1 MAEEQTRK
9 ESVRAVYTEVFPAHR
24 LLYISILNLSK
35 IPTVIGATGTQG
47 GSVVAA
53 ALSSG
58 NYKIR
63 VVTRAINSDTS
74 KVLMLNGVVVVVADW
89 NDEQS
94 LVKTSEGSYAIYV
107 ETDFWDSFVTQSI
120 EDTIELE
127 AKQGINMGKAAA

>member
-1 MAEEQTRK
+1 M
-9 ESVRAVYTEVFPAHR
+9 
-24 LLYISILNLSK
+24 NGG